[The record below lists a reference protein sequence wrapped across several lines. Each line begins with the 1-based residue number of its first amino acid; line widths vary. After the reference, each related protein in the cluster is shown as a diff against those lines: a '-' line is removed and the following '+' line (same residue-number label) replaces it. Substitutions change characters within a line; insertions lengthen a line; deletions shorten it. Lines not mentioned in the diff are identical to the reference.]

1 LGDINMLVTLTGKER
16 SLAEFQ
22 KLLNDAGLKFE
33 RRVDSKTMFS
43 IIEATVL

>member
-1 LGDINMLVTLTGKER
+1 MLVTLTGKER

-22 KLLNDAGLKFE
+22 KLLNAAGLKFE
-33 RRVDSKTMFS
+33 RRVDSKTVFS